1 MPASRPGARGLL
13 LGVVLLM
20 LPLAWACGSYPDTQT
35 GEQDA
40 AKEIVD
46 TATKL
51 AEKQQRAIGR
61 AWAMGQVAT
70 AWAAID
76 PTAARPAGA
85 ESIRGGGGGGEGGGG
100 GH

>member
-20 LPLAWACGSYPDTQT
+20 LPLAWACGSDPDTQT

-70 AWAAID
+70 AWAAVD
-76 PTAARPAGA
+76 PAGA
-85 ESIRGGGGGGEGGGG
+85 QRAGADSIEAAEEAGGRGG
-100 GH
+100 